1 MLQKYRHP
9 HDPAI
14 TKNEDFCGKCTY
26 HSPQI
31 LRRIIGF
38 FSAWQQLFCQM
49 NIFVYFCSVKKMI

>member
-26 HSPQI
+26 YSPHI

-38 FSAWQQLFCQM
+38 FSAWLHLFCQT
-49 NIFVYFCSVKKMI
+49 NNHVYLCIVKYVK